1 MSNKIK
7 SKNLNKAKESQYNKT
22 KKEPSRIEKAMNK
35 MENHLNNISDHN
47 KYKERIKTSY
57 ISILLYFILLGI
69 YENTK
74 ENPNLTIAMIISGIS
89 ICIYNIVK
97 SILSIRDKQKVKHNK
112 ILIFLQSL
120 FILFF
125 ISLFF
130 YGSMPLWE
138 EM

>member
-57 ISILLYFILLGI
+57 ISMLLYFILIGI
-69 YENTK
+69 YQNYQGKPTFSIS
-74 ENPNLTIAMIISGIS
+74 LIISGIL
-89 ICIYNIVK
+89 ICIYNIIK
-97 SILSIRDKQKVKHNK
+97 SVLSIRDKQKVKHNK

-130 YGSMPLWE
+130 YGSMPL
-138 EM
+138 